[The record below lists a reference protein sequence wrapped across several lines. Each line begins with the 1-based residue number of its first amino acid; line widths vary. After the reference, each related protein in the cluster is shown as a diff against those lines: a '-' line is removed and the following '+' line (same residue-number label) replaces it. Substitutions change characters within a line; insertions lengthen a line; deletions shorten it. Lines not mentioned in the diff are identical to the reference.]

1 MSNQGTVPYFQIDT
15 AFQTGFIDKK
25 MLWERQL
32 YKIQNKIVISLM
44 NIEDSTNPE
53 SRKEYIVFHF
63 YQKWEKLS
71 YV

>member
-32 YKIQNKIVISLM
+32 YKIQNKIVITRM
-44 NIEDSTNPE
+44 NIEDSTTPG
-53 SRKEYIVFHF
+53 K
-63 YQKWEKLS
+63 
-71 YV
+71 